1 MTADRPVPARRRKAE
16 DAGAMRPSFRLL
28 DDAQLDA
35 LHEAALE
42 VLRDPGVRVT
52 TEEAR
57 ALLRDAGARFT
68 GPDVVG
74 IPADLIERALAS
86 APHAFPVHGRDGT
99 ERLRLGEG
107 NVYFSSGVTAL
118 GYLEPGAGAPRDFTV
133 ADVANATR
141 LNDALPNLDFMTTPG
156 VVRPSDE
163 MRVELANQHEFLA
176 MIANTT
182 KPLVVLIADGR
193 SLADVLEM
201 AEIVAGGRDAHRER
215 PFVVPYLNS
224 VSPLLFN
231 PETLDKLLLAADRGI
246 PVCCQAAPVMGA
258 TAPVTLAGA
267 IAIAAAE
274 TLAGL
279 VLSQLKRPGTP
290 FVTGTVPFGMEMW
303 KGNVTNGGPTGLRF
317 MIAMCE
323 LARRWGLPLV
333 GVSAGGDSK
342 LPDEQ
347 AAVDLTYYGFGAVLG
362 GVDLVFDAGNIEGG
376 LQYSP
381 EVAVIADEVVGMLRG
396 ALEPVDVGQTALAL
410 DAIRSVGIGGT
421 YLGDSHTL
429 SNFRSLWMPKLL
441 SWHARDD
448 WQAAGGKTLRER
460 AADRVREVL
469 STHQPPPL
477 PPEVLDAMRA
487 VIDARSA
494 ALV

>member
-1 MTADRPVPARRRKAE
+1 
-16 DAGAMRPSFRLL
+16 MRPAFRLL
-28 DDAQLDA
+28 DEAQLDA
-35 LHEAALE
+35 LHLAAVEILA
-42 VLRDPGVRVT
+42 DPGIRVT

-57 ALLRDAGARFT
+57 ALLVDGGANPSE
-68 GPDVVG
+68 GDVFRL
-74 IPADLIERALAS
+74 PARLVDDALAS
-86 APHAFPVHGRDGT
+86 VPHAFPVFGRDGA

-107 NVYFSSGVTAL
+107 NVYFGSGVTAL
-118 GYLEPGAGAPRDFTV
+118 EYLEPGAPEPRNFTV
-133 ADVANATR
+133 DDVAAATR
-141 LNDALPNLDFMTTPG
+141 LTDALPNLDFMTTPG

-163 MRVELANQHEFLA
+163 MRVELANQHEFVA
-176 MIANTT
+176 MVSNTT
-182 KPLVVLIADGR
+182 KPLMVLIADGR
-193 SLADVLEM
+193 SLQDVLAM
-201 AEIVAGGRDAHRER
+201 AEIVAGGRDALRER
-215 PFVVPYLNS
+215 PFVMPYLNS

-231 PETLDKLLLAADRGI
+231 PETLDKLLLAADRGL

-279 VLSQLKRPGTP
+279 VLAQLKRPGTP
-290 FVTGTVPFGMEMW
+290 FITGTVPFGMEMW
-303 KGNVTNGGPTGLRF
+303 KGNVSNGGPTSVRF
-317 MIAMCE
+317 MVAMCE

-381 EVAVIADEVVGMLRG
+381 EVATMADEVVGMLRG
-396 ALEPVDVGQTALAL
+396 VLEPVDVSDTMLAL
-410 DAIRSVGIGGT
+410 DTIRSVGIGGT
-421 YLGDSHTL
+421 YLGEPHTL
-429 SNFRSLWMPKLL
+429 SNFRSLWMPNLL

-448 WQAAGGKTLRER
+448 WAAAGSTTLRQR
-460 AADRVREVL
+460 AAARATDLIE
-469 STHQPPPL
+469 THEPDPL
-477 PPEVLDAMRA
+477 PPGMVDAFEGVIRA
-487 VIDARSA
+487 REATLA
-494 ALV
+494 APE

>member
-1 MTADRPVPARRRKAE
+1 
-16 DAGAMRPSFRLL
+16 MRPTFRLL

-35 LHEAALE
+35 LHVAALE
-42 VLRDPGVRVT
+42 VLSDPGIRAT
-52 TEEAR
+52 TGEAR
-57 ALLRDAGARFT
+57 ALLLDAGASA
-68 GPDVVG
+68 GEGDVVR
-74 IPADLIERALAS
+74 IPDRLVVDALAS
-86 APHAFPVHGRDGT
+86 APSTFTVYGRDGD

-107 NVYFSSGVTAL
+107 NVYFGSGVTAL
-118 GYLEPGAGAPRDFTV
+118 EYLEPGAGEPRDFRLE
-133 ADVANATR
+133 DVAAATR
-141 LNDALPNLDFMTTPG
+141 LTDALANLDFMTTPG

-163 MRVELANQHEFLA
+163 MRVELANQHEFVA
-176 MIANTT
+176 MVSNTT
-182 KPLVVLIADGR
+182 KPLMVLIADGR
-193 SLADVLEM
+193 SLEDVLEM
-201 AEIVAGGRDAHRER
+201 AEIVVGGRDAHRER
-215 PFVVPYLNS
+215 PFVMPYLNS

-231 PETLDKLLLAADRGI
+231 PETLDKLLLSADRGI

-290 FVTGTVPFGMEMW
+290 FITGTVPFGMEMW
-303 KGNVTNGGPTGLRF
+303 KGNVTNGGPTSLRF

-323 LARRWGLPLV
+323 LARRWRLPLV

-347 AAVDLTYYGFGAVLG
+347 AAVDLTYYGFGAMLG

-381 EVAVIADEVVGMLRG
+381 EVATMADEVVGMLRG
-396 ALEPVDVGQTALAL
+396 ALEPVDIDDASLAI
-410 DAIRSVGIGGT
+410 DVIRSVGIGGT
-421 YLGDSHTL
+421 YLGEPHTL
-429 SNFRSLWMPKLL
+429 ANFRSLWMPKLL

-448 WQAAGGKTLRER
+448 WAAAGAKTLRER
-460 AADRVREVL
+460 TADRVRDLLE
-469 STHQPPPL
+469 HHEPERL
-477 PPEVLDAMRA
+477 PRETIEAMERVIEARA
-487 VIDARSA
+487 A
-494 ALV
+494 ALTRT